1 MMMGVFGIVLAIGA
15 MAKLSGPMNM
25 LIGLLVLG
33 AVAWMAFNSAMT
45 MGMSIAATVGA
56 LMVGVGAI
64 KTLFPKEDV
73 GGAHASTMKGSGFA
87 SQDNS
92 MRSYDTGGRFMPS
105 YYDTGGLTNEH
116 GMAVLQKGE
125 TVVSRS
131 QNMAGGSEAF
141 GGGGPSIIIQG
152 DVYDADKF
160 TEKIAQVLPGALRS
174 SNDIGAI

>member
-1 MMMGVFGIVLAIGA
+1 
-15 MAKLSGPMNM
+15 
-25 LIGLLVLG
+25 
-33 AVAWMAFNSAMT
+33 
-45 MGMSIAATVGA
+45 
-56 LMVGVGAI
+56 
-64 KTLFPKEDV
+64 
-73 GGAHASTMKGSGFA
+73 
-87 SQDNS
+87 
-92 MRSYDTGGRFMPS
+92 MPS

>member
-1 MMMGVFGIVLAIGA
+1 
-15 MAKLSGPMNM
+15 
-25 LIGLLVLG
+25 
-33 AVAWMAFNSAMT
+33 
-45 MGMSIAATVGA
+45 
-56 LMVGVGAI
+56 
-64 KTLFPKEDV
+64 
-73 GGAHASTMKGSGFA
+73 MKGSGFA